1 MKFPFLAAVALTVWM
16 PGQGLTQ
23 DIELGGTYFFTYCA
37 SCHGDD
43 ATGGGPMVP
52 ILNVTPPDLTGLTV
66 RNGGT
71 FPTAR
76 VAFRIDGRDPL
87 LAHGGPMPIYGDLF
101 EGEAAALKTQ
111 SGQPILVGKGIADVI
126 TWLEAI
132 QK

>member
-1 MKFPFLAAVALTVWM
+1 MKTPILAAFALTASM
-16 PGQGLTQ
+16 AGTSLAQ

-43 ATGGGPMVP
+43 AKGGGPMVP
-52 ILNVTPPDLTGLTV
+52 VLNVTPPDLTGLSA
-66 RNGGT
+66 RNGGV

-76 VAFRIDGRDPL
+76 VAYQIDGRDPL

-101 EGEAAALKTQ
+101 EGESAALKTQ

-126 TWLEAI
+126 AWLEAV
-132 QK
+132 QQ